1 MWSVLGIPAGFGR
14 HGDRA
19 REGVVTKLLQWSRPE
34 MARSEAEGSSRMEG
48 RVAVTKERAEICDS
62 VDRGC
67 PKEGPPSVRPR
78 FLILMTEW
86 RMVPPAQQGTK
97 RRVDQE
103 AEPWVRRATCNLIRA
118 GG

>member
-1 MWSVLGIPAGFGR
+1 M
-14 HGDRA
+14 
-19 REGVVTKLLQWSRPE
+19 K
-34 MARSEAEGSSRMEG
+34 
-48 RVAVTKERAEICDS
+48 
-62 VDRGC
+62 
-67 PKEGPPSVRPR
+67 PR

-97 RRVDQE
+97 SRVDQE